1 MSIKTQPIINI
12 GPELG
17 ILYDIN
23 LEFMPDNCKDSIFKF
38 IYEHKD
44 NHDIKIPNIE
54 SYKVSELNYN
64 CQTPLMYAAKINNIN
79 FVRQLLFI
87 DCCMIDNLSN
97 MAINYT
103 TDKDIYELLKRYEM
117 LFDDGTKDNIK
128 DIFRNDSENK

>member
-1 MSIKTQPIINI
+1 MSIKSENNVSKTDPKKLFNF

-23 LEFMPDNCKDSIFKF
+23 LDYLPDNCSDSVFKF

-44 NHDIKIPNIE
+44 DLDIKIPNIE

-79 FVRQLLFI
+79 FVRQLLFV
-87 DCCMIDNLSN
+87 DCCAIDNLN
-97 MAINYT
+97 KLAIDYT
-103 TDKDIYELLKRYEM
+103 TDKDIYELLRRYEM
-117 LFDDGTKDNIK
+117 VYETVY
-128 DIFRNDSENK
+128 ENKEK